1 MDGLEKLLAD
11 SFPINRSKKNYY
23 TSMINLVRYADD
35 FIITGE
41 SKELLENH
49 VKPLVIEFLQT
60 RGLTLSEEKTKIT
73 HIEEGLIFLGSISE
87 NIKASLSQNHPRRVK
102 EIFR

>member
-1 MDGLEKLLAD
+1 MTLDGLEKLLAD

-23 TSMINLVRYADD
+23 TPMINLVRYADD

-49 VKPLVIEFLQT
+49 VKPLVIEVSSSK
-60 RGLTLSEEKTKIT
+60 RAY
-73 HIEEGLIFLGSISE
+73 LI
-87 NIKASLSQNHPRRVK
+87 RRK
-102 EIFR
+102 D